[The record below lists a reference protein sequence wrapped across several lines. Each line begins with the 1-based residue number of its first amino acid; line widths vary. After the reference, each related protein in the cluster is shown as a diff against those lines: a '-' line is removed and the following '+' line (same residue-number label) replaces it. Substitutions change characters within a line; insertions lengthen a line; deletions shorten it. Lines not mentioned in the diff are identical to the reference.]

1 MDKKIIYLATTNKN
15 KVKEFSEILKDYQIK
30 SLLDIPEYVEI
41 EENKKTFKQN
51 ALLKAKHLAK
61 YINGVAIGDDTGI
74 CVKALNDFP
83 GIYSKRWAY
92 PLTNHYDICNKLLDK
107 LKHINQLNKR
117 KAYMTTAV
125 ALYDAINKKQF
136 VYQARVNGYID
147 FQVNKSDFGFGYDF
161 IFIPKGYDKAYSL
174 MSSELKNQISAR
186 KKAIDKLIEYID
198 NVK

>member
-1 MDKKIIYLATTNKN
+1 MNKVIYLATTNKN
-15 KVKEFSEILKDYQIK
+15 KVKEFSEILKGYQIK

-61 YINGVAIGDDTGI
+61 YINGIAIGDDTGI

-92 PLTNHYDICNKLLDK
+92 PLTNHYDICNKLLEK
-107 LKHINQLNKR
+107 LKHINQLHKR
-117 KAYMTTAV
+117 KAYMTTAI
-125 ALYDAINKKQF
+125 ALYNATTKKQF
-136 VYQARVNGYID
+136 VYQSIAKGYID
-147 FQVNKSDFGFGYDF
+147 FDIKKSDFGFGYDF
-161 IFIPKGYDKAYSL
+161 IFIPKGYDKPYSL

-186 KKAIDKLIEYID
+186 KKAIDRLIQYID
-198 NVK
+198 TVK

>member
-1 MDKKIIYLATTNKN
+1 MDKKVIYLATTNKN
-15 KVKEFSEILKDYQIK
+15 KVKEFSQILKDYEIK
-30 SLLDIPEYVEI
+30 SLLDIPNYVEI
-41 EENKKTFKQN
+41 KENKNTFKQN

-117 KAYMTTAV
+117 KAYMTTAI
-125 ALYDAINKKQF
+125 ALYDVKSKKQF
-136 VYQARVNGYID
+136 VYQSRANGYID
-147 FQVNKSDFGFGYDF
+147 FQVNQSDFGFGYDF
-161 IFIPKGYDKAYSL
+161 IFIPKGYDKTYSL
-174 MSSELKNQISAR
+174 LDSDLKNQISAR
-186 KKAIDKLIEYID
+186 KKAIDKLIDYID

>member
-1 MDKKIIYLATTNKN
+1 MDKKVIYLATTNKN
-15 KVKEFSEILKDYQIK
+15 KVKEFSQILKDYEIK
-30 SLLDIPEYVEI
+30 SLSDIPNYVEI
-41 EENKKTFKQN
+41 KENKNTFKQN

-117 KAYMTTAV
+117 KAYMTTAI
-125 ALYDAINKKQF
+125 ALYDVKSKKQF
-136 VYQARVNGYID
+136 VYQARANGYID
-147 FQVNKSDFGFGYDF
+147 FQVNQSDFGFGYDF
-161 IFIPKGYDKAYSL
+161 IFIPKGYDKTYSL
-174 MSSELKNQISAR
+174 LDSDLKNQISAR
-186 KKAIDKLIEYID
+186 KKAIDKLIDYID

>member
-1 MDKKIIYLATTNKN
+1 MNKKVIYLATTNKN
-15 KVKEFSEILKDYQIK
+15 KVKEFSQILKDYEIK
-30 SLLDIPEYVEI
+30 SLLDIPNYVEI
-41 EENKKTFKQN
+41 KENKNTFKQN

-117 KAYMTTAV
+117 KAYMTTAI
-125 ALYDAINKKQF
+125 ALYDVKSKKQF
-136 VYQARVNGYID
+136 VYQSRANGYID
-147 FQVNKSDFGFGYDF
+147 FQVNQSDFGFGYDF
-161 IFIPKGYDKAYSL
+161 IFIPKGYDKTYSL
-174 MSSELKNQISAR
+174 LDSDLKNQISAR
-186 KKAIDKLIEYID
+186 KKAIDKLIDYID

>member
-1 MDKKIIYLATTNKN
+1 MNKVIYLATTNKN
-15 KVKEFSEILKDYQIK
+15 KVKEFSQILKGYQIK

-61 YINGVAIGDDTGI
+61 YINGIAIGDDTGI

-92 PLTNHYDICNKLLDK
+92 PLTNHYDICNKLLEK
-107 LKHINQLNKR
+107 LKHINQLHKR
-117 KAYMTTAV
+117 KAYMSTAI
-125 ALYDAINKKQF
+125 ALYDSTTKKQF
-136 VYQARVNGYID
+136 VYQSIAKGYID
-147 FQVNKSDFGFGYDF
+147 FDIKKSDFGFGYDF
-161 IFIPKGYDKAYSL
+161 IFIPKGYDKPYSL

-186 KKAIDKLIEYID
+186 KKAIDRLIQYID
-198 NVK
+198 TVK

>member
-1 MDKKIIYLATTNKN
+1 MDKKVIYLATTNKN
-15 KVKEFSEILKDYQIK
+15 KVKEFSQILKDYEIK
-30 SLLDIPEYVEI
+30 SLLDIPNYVEI
-41 EENKKTFKQN
+41 KENKNTFKQN

-117 KAYMTTAV
+117 KAYMTTAI
-125 ALYDAINKKQF
+125 ALYDVKSKKQF
-136 VYQARVNGYID
+136 VYQARANGYID
-147 FQVNKSDFGFGYDF
+147 FQVNQSDFGFGYDF
-161 IFIPKGYDKAYSL
+161 IFIPKGYDKTYSL
-174 MSSELKNQISAR
+174 LDSDLKNQISAR
-186 KKAIDKLIEYID
+186 KKAIDKLIDYID